1 MKEKQF
7 VHYVSCM
14 SILLSITVVVVQVVV
29 MRDVGVTV

>member
-1 MKEKQF
+1 MKVKQF

-14 SILLSITVVVVQVVV
+14 SILLSITVLVVV